1 MVFGVKYGTW
11 NVATCDPAALLA
23 MVRSG
28 YSPLT
33 AQCLCARGYDTPQK
47 ARQLLQADAP
57 LIDPFEMKEMD
68 RAVEVIRR
76 GLKEK
81 KKIAVFGDYD
91 VDGITA
97 TCLLV
102 DYLRSEG
109 ADCIFHIPGRLEEG
123 YGLNGLA
130 IEQLAD
136 EGVQMIITVDCG
148 ITAVR
153 EAQLCR
159 EKGIR
164 LVITDHHECKEILP
178 EADAVVDPHRPDRT
192 YPHTDLC
199 GVGIAFKL
207 AAALCGDQEA
217 IARRYA
223 DLFCLGTIADVMPLV
238 GENRHLVTRGL
249 KDMGRKGRLGLRILA
264 EECGCGDQPI
274 TASTVGYVLSP
285 RINAAGRMEH
295 AELAVQLF
303 LAKAPA
309 VATELAQTLCRLNRE
324 RQLTEQEIYKE
335 ATAMLRGKAAEHS
348 AIVLA
353 GETWHQGVVG
363 IVASRLSEEYG
374 KPTFLICM
382 TGENG
387 KASSRSYGGFN
398 LFAALN
404 EMSDLLVGYGGHEL
418 AAGFTIERKNID
430 EFRRRICRR
439 VSEFCASGE
448 SSDALQVD
456 CEPRGRD
463 LTLEN
468 VAALEELEPC
478 GTGCPKPL
486 FCLSEVTILQLSTI
500 GGGKHLRLRL
510 ATRDGVQL
518 QAIWFCSGNLAK
530 KLHVGDRADVA
541 FHVQINEF
549 RGIRSV
555 QLSLVDLRLLETDR
569 LYDRYRRGETLSLHE
584 RGLLAPTRQDVVQ
597 LFTYIRSGL
606 PAGGTLR
613 CSLTELRLGLCRNCP
628 EYSFRH
634 VELCLDILRELG
646 VVQLKSEGSDFCLSL
661 PANVHNPLENSRLYQ
676 ALRGD

>member
-1 MVFGVKYGTW
+1 MKYGTW

-23 MVRSG
+23 MVRAG

-68 RAVEVIRR
+68 RAVKVIRQ

-81 KKIAVFGDYD
+81 KKIAVFGDYV

-123 YGLNGLA
+123 YGLNEMA
-130 IEQLAD
+130 IEQLAG
-136 EGVQMIITVDCG
+136 EGIQMIITVDCG

-164 LVITDHHECKEILP
+164 LVITDHHECKETLP
-178 EADAVVDPHRPDRT
+178 DADAVVDPHRPDRS

-249 KDMGRKGRLGLRILA
+249 KAMGKQGRLGLRVLA
-264 EECGCGDQPI
+264 EECGCGAQPI

-303 LAKAPA
+303 LTKDPA
-309 VATELAQTLCRLNRE
+309 RATELAQTLCRLNRE

-335 ATAMLRGKAAEHS
+335 ATAMLRGKAAQQS

-353 GETWHQGVVG
+353 GEQWHQGVVG

-374 KPTFLICM
+374 KPAFLICM
-382 TGENG
+382 TGDNG

-418 AAGFTIERKNID
+418 AAGFTIRREHID
-430 EFRRRICRR
+430 EFRSRICSR
-439 VSEFCASGE
+439 VSQFCAAGE
-448 SSDALQVD
+448 SSDALSVD
-456 CEPRGRD
+456 CEPRGKD

-468 VAALEELEPC
+468 VEALEQLEPC

-486 FCLSEVTILQLSTI
+486 FCLSEVTILQLSTV

-518 QAIWFCSGNLAK
+518 QAIWFCCGSAAK
-530 KLHVGDRADVA
+530 KLRVGERVDVA
-541 FHVQINEF
+541 FHLQINEF
-549 RGIRSV
+549 RGLRSV
-555 QLSLVDLRLLETDR
+555 QLSLVDLHILEAEE
-569 LYDRYRRGETLSLHE
+569 LYRSFREGLSLSRHQ
-584 RGLLAPTRQDVVQ
+584 RSLLAPTRQDVVQ

-606 PAGGTLR
+606 PADGQLR
-613 CSLTELRLGLCRNCP
+613 CSPQELEQGLCRSCP
-628 EYSFRH
+628 EYSLRR
-634 VELCLDILRELG
+634 VRLCLDILRELG
-646 VVQLKSEGSDFCLSL
+646 VVQLKLEGSSLCLSL
-661 PANVHNPLENSRLYQ
+661 PADVHNPLENSCLYQ

>member
-11 NVATCDPAALLA
+11 NVAVCDPVALRALQQA
-23 MVRSG
+23 G
-28 YSPLT
+28 YSPLA
-33 AQCLCARGYDTPQK
+33 AQCLCARGYDSPQK
-47 ARQLLQADAP
+47 AQQLLSNAP

-68 RAVEVIRR
+68 RAVAVIRQA
-76 GLKEK
+76 LQEQ

-102 DYLRSEG
+102 DYLRSVG
-109 ADCIFHIPGRLEEG
+109 ADCSFHIPGRLEEG
-123 YGLNGLA
+123 YGLNRLA

-136 EGVQMIITVDCG
+136 EGVEMIITVDCG
-148 ITAVR
+148 ITAVP

-159 EKGIR
+159 QKGIR
-164 LVITDHHECKEILP
+164 LVITDHHECKEMLP
-178 EADAVVDPHRPDRT
+178 EADAVVDPHRPDRS

-207 AAALCGDQEA
+207 AAALSGDQEE

-249 KDMGRKGRLGLRILA
+249 EMIRRQGRLGIRVLA

-303 LAKAPA
+303 LAKDPA
-309 VATELAQTLCRLNRE
+309 FASELAQTLCRLNRE

-335 ATAMLRGKAAEHS
+335 AVAMLRGKNASHS

-353 GETWHQGVVG
+353 GENWHQGVVG

-374 KPTFLICM
+374 KPTFLICL

-418 AAGFTIERKNID
+418 AAGFTIRREHIE
-430 EFRRRICRR
+430 EFRRRICHK
-439 VSEFCASGE
+439 VSEFCAAGL
-448 SSDALQVD
+448 SSNALQVD
-456 CEPRGRD
+456 CEPKGAD
-463 LTLEN
+463 LTIEN
-468 VAALEELEPC
+468 VAALDELEPC

-486 FCLSEVTILQLSTI
+486 FCLSEVTILQLSTV

-510 ATRDGVQL
+510 ATREGQQL
-518 QAIWFCSGNLAK
+518 QAIWFCCGNLSK
-530 KLHVGDRADVA
+530 KLRVGDRADVA
-541 FHVQINEF
+541 FHLQINEF

-555 QLSLVDLRLLETDR
+555 QLSLVDLQPLEAGE
-569 LYDRYRRGETLSLHE
+569 LYRRYRRGEGLSDHGRL
-584 RGLLAPTRQDVVQ
+584 LLAPTRQDVVQ
-597 LFTYIRSGL
+597 LFTYIRSNL
-606 PAGGTLR
+606 SSERLLR
-613 CSLTELRLGLCRNCP
+613 CSQTELERGLSRSCP
-628 EYSFRH
+628 EYSLRR

-646 VVQLKSEGSDFCLSL
+646 VVQLRKEGSLLCLSL
-661 PANVHNPLENSRLYQ
+661 PINVHNPLENSSLYQ
-676 ALRGD
+676 ELRGD